1 MRLTLAGEIKDGKR
15 TFDQIFRAEHARPIH
30 HRKTIFLLRQYA
42 AGCSLAA
49 LMQIGLA
56 QINAVIGDFP
66 GNVKRILAA
75 YRECLDA
82 GADLVIT
89 PELSLVGY
97 PPRDLVFK
105 SQFVPHCLQAL
116 DHLAGEI
123 REVPLLVGYV
133 DHHHPGHPG
142 KPFRNAVA
150 WLENGEIKHRIWKT
164 LLPTYDVFDERR
176 YFEPST
182 ACDPITWRGHRIGVT
197 ICEDIWTEDFLQR
210 PFYTRDPVAELTSK
224 GLDLLLNLSASP
236 FHLGKPILR
245 RAMIAGIAHRAKVP
259 VVYCNSFGANEQLVF
274 DGHSMVA
281 GANGRISHQ
290 LGGFKE
296 RCQVVNPFQ
305 NVENDVPLT
314 TCDAEQLYY
323 ALVTGVRDYV
333 TKCGFSSVCLG
344 LSGGI
349 DSALTAAIATDALGP
364 DNVCGLTMPSPYS
377 SRGSVDDSFA
387 LAKNLGIRCEE
398 VPIRTAFEAIKE
410 TMQPIFAGKSEDVT
424 EENMQA
430 RIRGL
435 LLMALSNKEG
445 HLLLTTGNKSELAVG
460 YCTIY
465 GDMCGGLAVISDLP
479 KVKVYEVSR
488 WINREREIIPW
499 NTIDKPPSAELRPDQ
514 KDQDTLPPYEILD
527 GILELYVEHQL
538 SADEIIS
545 RGFEE
550 STVRWVQ
557 RRVDLNEWK
566 RQQAAPGLRVTSKAF
581 GIGRRMPI
589 VQRFIG

>member
-1 MRLTLAGEIKDGKR
+1 MN
-15 TFDQIFRAEHARPIH
+15 
-30 HRKTIFLLRQYA
+30 
-42 AGCSLAA
+42 
-49 LMQIGLA
+49 IGIA
-56 QINAVIGDFP
+56 QINSVIGDFP

-75 YRECLDA
+75 YRECLEA
-82 GADLVIT
+82 GADLVVT

-105 SQFVPHCLQAL
+105 SQFVPKCLQAL
-116 DHLAGEI
+116 DYLAGEI

-133 DHHHPGHPG
+133 DHHHPSRPG
-142 KPFRNAVA
+142 KPFRNAAA
-150 WLENGEIKHRIWKT
+150 WLENGKIQHRVWKT

-176 YFEPST
+176 YFEPGESSE
-182 ACDPITWRGHRIGVT
+182 PILWNGRRIGVT
-197 ICEDIWTEDFLQR
+197 ICEDIWTEDYLQR
-210 PFYTRDPVAELTSK
+210 PFYDRDPVDELSAK
-224 GLDLLLNLSASP
+224 GIDLLLNLSASP
-236 FHLGKPILR
+236 FHLGKPLLR
-245 RAMIAGIAHRAKVP
+245 RAMIGGIARKAKVP
-259 VVYCNSFGANEQLVF
+259 VVYCNAVGANDQLVF
-274 DGHSMVA
+274 DGHSLVTD
-281 GANGRISHQ
+281 ANGRVATQ
-290 LGGFKE
+290 LAGFSE
-296 RCQVVNPFQ
+296 TCVVVDPFSP
-305 NVENDVPLT
+305 VKDEAPLDS
-314 TCDAEQLYY
+314 CDAEELYQ
-323 ALVTGVRDYV
+323 ALVLGVRDYV

-349 DSALTAAIATDALGP
+349 DSALTAVIAADALGP
-364 DNVCGLTMPSPYS
+364 ENVRGLTMPSPYS

-387 LAKNLGIRCEE
+387 LAGNLGIRCDE
-398 VPIRTAFEAIKE
+398 VPIKNAFEAVKA
-410 TMQPIFAGKSEDVT
+410 TMQPVFEGKAEDVT

-435 LLMALSNKEG
+435 MLMALSNKEN

-479 KVKVYEVSR
+479 KCRVYEISR

-527 GILELYVEHQL
+527 AILALYVENQL

-545 RGFEE
+545 RGYEE
-550 STVRWVQ
+550 ATVRWVQ

-566 RQQAAPGLRVTSKAF
+566 RHQAAPGLRVTSKAF

-589 VQRFIG
+589 VQRFVG

>member
-1 MRLTLAGEIKDGKR
+1 MN
-15 TFDQIFRAEHARPIH
+15 
-30 HRKTIFLLRQYA
+30 
-42 AGCSLAA
+42 
-49 LMQIGLA
+49 IGIA

-82 GADLVIT
+82 GAELVIT

-105 SQFVPHCLQAL
+105 SQFVPKCLQAL
-116 DHLAGEI
+116 DYLAGEI

-133 DHHHPGHPG
+133 DHHHPAHPG
-142 KPFRNAVA
+142 KPFRNAAA
-150 WLENGEIKHRIWKT
+150 WLENGQIQHRVWKT

-176 YFEPST
+176 YFEPGSSSE
-182 ACDPITWRGHRIGVT
+182 PILWKGRRIGVT
-197 ICEDIWTEDFLQR
+197 ICEDIWTEDYLQR
-210 PFYTRDPVAELTSK
+210 PFYDRDPVDELTAK
-224 GLDLLLNLSASP
+224 GIDLLVNLSASP
-236 FHLGKPILR
+236 FHLGKPLLR
-245 RAMIAGIAHRAKVP
+245 RAMIGGVARKAKVP
-259 VVYCNSFGANEQLVF
+259 VVYCNSVGANDQLVF
-274 DGHSMVA
+274 DGHSLVTTS
-281 GANGRISHQ
+281 NGGLSTQ
-290 LGGFKE
+290 FPGFVE
-296 RCQVVNPFQ
+296 TCRVVDPFSM
-305 NVENDVPLT
+305 VENDAPLDSG
-314 TCDAEQLYY
+314 DACQLYQ
-323 ALVTGVRDYV
+323 ALVLGVRDYV
-333 TKCGFSSVCLG
+333 TKCGFTSVCLG

-349 DSALTAAIATDALGP
+349 DSALTATIAADALGP
-364 DNVCGLTMPSPYS
+364 ENVRGLTMPSPYS

-387 LAKNLGIRCEE
+387 LAKNLGIQCDE
-398 VPIRTAFEAIKE
+398 VPIKNAFEAVKA
-410 TMQPIFAGKSEDVT
+410 TMQPVFEGKPEDVT

-430 RIRGL
+430 RLRGL
-435 LLMALSNKEG
+435 MLMALSNKEN

-479 KVKVYEVSR
+479 KCKVYEISR

-527 GILELYVEHQL
+527 AILELYVEHQL
-538 SADEIIS
+538 SSDEIIS
-545 RGFEE
+545 RGFDET
-550 STVRWVQ
+550 TVRWIQ

-566 RQQAAPGLRVTSKAF
+566 RHQAAPGIRVTSKAF

-589 VQRFIG
+589 VQRFVG